1 MITNLFIAKRL
12 WRKGA
17 AEKRGLTGSSSLIA
31 GFSVAVSVFVMVL
44 AIAVSDGFKH
54 EIRTKAI
61 GFSGEII
68 LNSPGVES
76 TTNLFPITNDL
87 SYINDL
93 KALPEVRTI
102 QSFAYRSGM
111 LKSGNQIQGVI
122 LKGIGE
128 GYDWKFFSSSLSQGR
143 LPDFSGATASK
154 EIILSERLAEMM
166 GFSVGDAVQIYF
178 IDKTIRVGK
187 YNLVGLYDA
196 QLEDIDK
203 TLIIADLREVQRL
216 NGWADN
222 EISGLEI
229 LLHDRDKI
237 DEAGEKIDQL
247 VLEKFTKSDPSVA
260 VTRINEI
267 FPHLFDWLRLLDFNV
282 LIVLILMI
290 IVAGFN
296 MISGLLIILF
306 EKISMIG
313 LLKALGMRDS
323 GIHRIFLYRA
333 SFIVFWGMV
342 IGNLLAV
349 ILALLQKWFAIIS
362 LDPANYFVKSV
373 PIYLNFPKI
382 AVFNLAAFAI
392 IMIVMLFTSFFISR
406 ISPESSIRVK

>member
-1 MITNLFIAKRL
+1 LITNLFIAKRL